1 MFDKWY
7 TGVGSRKAPKEI
19 CTLMRL
25 LGYRFAELGW
35 GLRSGD
41 AEGPDIEFYLGAMEW
56 ANKQAAI
63 THPVA
68 DIFLAWDGVRNR
80 SRNDPSG
87 HFTVASDYP
96 NYHEAKAMA
105 EALHPNWGACSR
117 GAIAQHSRNPYQV
130 LGRDLKSPSKSMV
143 FWAPQ
148 TKNGSITGGTRTAF
162 EIAKANNVR
171 TINLI
176 EPSNFANA
184 LALVGIGR
192 QTLLNLAGVN
202 HGH

>member
-1 MFDKWY
+1 MFNNWY

-25 LGYRFAELGW
+25 LGYTLASRGW

-41 AEGPDIEFYLGAMEW
+41 AEGPDLEFYLGAMEW
-56 ANKQAAI
+56 AHKQPQV

-68 DIFLAWDGVRNR
+68 DIFLSWEGVRGR

-87 HFTVASDYP
+87 HFSVAPDYP
-96 NYHEAKAMA
+96 NYDKAVALA
-105 EALHPNWGACSR
+105 EAIHPNWEACTR
-117 GAIAQHSRNPYQV
+117 GAKALHARNPYQV
-130 LGRDLKSPSKSMV
+130 LGRDLESPSKSMI

-148 TKNGSITGGTRTAF
+148 TKQGSITGGTRTAF

-176 EPSNFANA
+176 EPANFANA

-192 QTLLNLAGVN
+192 KRLFDLAGVSD
-202 HGH
+202 GH